1 LRLQRDPSVI
11 YGSDQFFIDE
21 DGVRRQQCL
30 CTAKQPG
37 MPFTRLVTVFADEGN
52 NYVVERFDDFDSRL
66 VGQGKDL
73 TVMMYPKG
81 TVVILEERPA

>member
-1 LRLQRDPSVI
+1 MI
-11 YGSDQFFIDE
+11 YGTDQFFLDE
-21 DGVRRQQCL
+21 DGVRWQECL
-30 CTAKQPG
+30 CTARQPG

-52 NYVVERFDDFDSRL
+52 AHMVEEFADFDTRL

-81 TVVILEERPA
+81 TVVILEERPLCQNSM